1 MMIATWKNVPKSFEG
16 FGFMAYQQGKATPK
30 KFVYPYHLLM
40 AFGHA
45 INLDMSW
52 ERIPIKVVGRP
63 SKGTSPWWAP
73 WDLGLPLELK
83 SRHGQTWN
91 VSWDKFEMDTKG
103 LLSNEMKNNFIKGFG
118 MNTWNMEIPILQ
130 NQIFCIYNTDV
141 SWKLWRFEHERL
153 RKSCPFTHQFG
164 GQLML
169 RTLTR
174 CSLFRICCLQS
185 FAITTIV
192 MDSQERR
199 NVWQSLQ
206 TNWSFSEH
214 TFPLCM
220 LLVAWL
226 VFCFMICQQ
235 GTRKIQKSCL
245 MRMRPTTP
253 ANAKCREESEW

>member
-1 MMIATWKNVPKSFEG
+1 MWVE
-16 FGFMAYQQGKATPK
+16 
-30 KFVYPYHLLM
+30 
-40 AFGHA
+40 
-45 INLDMSW
+45 INLKW
-52 ERIPIKVVGRP
+52 IPQD
-63 SKGTSPWWAP
+63 W
-73 WDLGLPLELK
+73 
-83 SRHGQTWN
+83 
-91 VSWDKFEMDTKG
+91 
-103 LLSNEMKNNFIKGFG
+103 LSNEMKNNFIKGFA

-169 RTLTR
+169 RTLMR
-174 CSLFRICCLQS
+174 CAPFCICSLQS

-220 LLVAWL
+220 LLGKHVTSSLIGILLYDFSAKVEEKSRNLVSWEWGQQLLQMQNAQKRVNGNCQLNTLYHRKLSPVLLVASYMNL
-226 VFCFMICQQ
+226 LPLSHSTICKKHDSS
-235 GTRKIQKSCL
+235 TQKC
-245 MRMRPTTP
+245 
-253 ANAKCREESEW
+253 